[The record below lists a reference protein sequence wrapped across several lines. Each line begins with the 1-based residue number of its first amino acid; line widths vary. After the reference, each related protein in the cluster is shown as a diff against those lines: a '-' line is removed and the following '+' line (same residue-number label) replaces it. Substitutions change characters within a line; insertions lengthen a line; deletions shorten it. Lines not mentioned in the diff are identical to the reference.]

1 MSLAPILVVIG
12 GALLATLASAAD
24 GALIAVER
32 AVTEIDGEAVVASR
46 AERTHRALST
56 ARVIGYVATGA
67 ALARAAT
74 LGDRTL
80 PGRVAV
86 AVLAALAL
94 VALSEGAARAI
105 GFALGRRAGAAL
117 APFTAV
123 VGALLGPVIA
133 IGTRLEDALYRLAP
147 PAAVGTEERE
157 ASAEQFR
164 EVVAAEADVTGRGEQ
179 LIAGVFSLGETE
191 VHDVMVPR
199 VDIVGIEGATPW
211 SEVVDRVRSS
221 EHSRF
226 PVFDETLDNVLGIL
240 YAKDM
245 LTAVIA
251 DAEPEA
257 GWRSLMRPAR
267 FIPTS
272 KTIDAQLRDFKQSR
286 THIAIVS
293 DEYGGTAGLVTIED
307 ILEEIVGD
315 IRDEY
320 DEAEP
325 DVEREGD
332 SRFWVHGRLGVDD
345 LRELLGTDFD
355 TDDVSTV
362 GGLAYALFG
371 RVPRAGDSM
380 VRDGYRIVVERVR
393 RRRVERVYFERLE
406 PVGSPET
413 E

>member
-1 MSLAPILVVIG
+1 MSLAPTLVVIG

-32 AVTEIDGEAVVASR
+32 AVTAVDADAAVASR
-46 AERTHRALST
+46 GERTHRALST
-56 ARVIGYVATGA
+56 ARVIGYLATGA

-86 AVLAALAL
+86 AVVAALAL
-94 VALSEGAARAI
+94 VALSEGAARAL
-105 GFALGRRAGAAL
+105 GFALASRAASAL
-117 APFTAV
+117 RPFTAAV
-123 VGALLGPVIA
+123 SAVLGPIIA
-133 IGTRLEDALYRLAP
+133 VGTRLEDALYRLVP
-147 PAAVGTEERE
+147 PAAAGTEERE

-164 EVVAAEADVTGRGEQ
+164 EVVAAEADVSWRDEQ
-179 LIAGVFSLGETE
+179 LINGVFSLGETE
-191 VHDVMVPR
+191 VHEVMVPR
-199 VDIVGIEGATPW
+199 VDIVGIEAATPW

-226 PVFDETLDNVLGIL
+226 PVFDETVDNVLGIL

-245 LTAVIA
+245 LLAVIA

-257 GWRSLMRPAR
+257 GWRAVMRPAR

-272 KTIDAQLRDFKQSR
+272 KTLDAQLRDFKQSH

-307 ILEEIVGD
+307 ILEEIVGE

-320 DEAEP
+320 DETEP

-332 SRFWVHGRLGVDD
+332 TRFWVHGRLRVDE
-345 LRELLGTDFD
+345 LRELLRTDFE

-406 PVGSPET
+406 PVGSPEA